1 MVSLD
6 KCNGRCDA
14 VDDISLE
21 ICVLSETKNA
31 NVKVVNM
38 ITRVNEIKILLKC
51 ISCDCKCKFN
61 SSTCKSN
68 QKWNKDKYKC
78 ECRMYLTCKKDC
90 TCNPSRCIF

>member
-6 KCNGRCDA
+6 KCNGTCDA

-38 ITRVNEIKILLKC
+38 ITRVNEIKYC
-51 ISCDCKCKFN
+51 
-61 SSTCKSN
+61 
-68 QKWNKDKYKC
+68 
-78 ECRMYLTCKKDC
+78 
-90 TCNPSRCIF
+90 